1 MQQPT
6 APGSEPAWP
15 NPGYA
20 WYGVG
25 VLTIAYACS
34 FIDRTVLNLLVGPIR
49 ADLGIND
56 TQMSLLQGIAFAFF
70 FCLMGL
76 PFGRMADRYSRKL
89 IMAAGIGF
97 WSLATAACGLARGYF
112 ELFLARVGVGVGEAS
127 LAPSA
132 WSWISDAFPP
142 KQRSLAIGVYTT
154 GVNLGLGL
162 ALIVGGAVIAAFQDV
177 TLSLPGYG
185 ALKTWQ
191 VVFIVVGLPG
201 LLIMLLVLTIPEP
214 KRHGLLQRGD
224 TPPDQPIPLGEVAR
238 FTLDRWR
245 VFVPVYV
252 GAGLM
257 ILFGFGIVSWLPTY
271 FIRVFDWTAPQI
283 GYAYGL
289 VILLLYAPGNVA
301 FGWFAARLADRGY
314 ADANLRAVIIGCVC
328 SAIPAIAAPLVPNPK
343 VALVLWGIGGFFST
357 CSYTLLPLVIQGITP
372 NQMRAQNLAVYLLIL
387 QLIGSGL
394 GPTIPAL
401 LTDYVFGYDEAVGW
415 SLLVVALIF
424 PLLAAWV
431 LSRALAPFRA
441 RLAEATA
448 WT

>member
-1 MQQPT
+1 MQH
-6 APGSEPAWP
+6 SSSRDESLWP
-15 NPGYA
+15 NPVHA

-25 VLTIAYACS
+25 ILTIAYACS

-49 ADLGIND
+49 ADLQISD

-70 FCLMGL
+70 FCIMGL

-89 IMAAGIGF
+89 IIAIGVGF
-97 WSLATAACGLARGYF
+97 WSLATAACGLARSYF

-142 KQRSLAIGVYTT
+142 KQRSLAIGVYTM
-154 GVNLGLGL
+154 GVNFGLGL
-162 ALIVGGAVIAAFQDV
+162 ALIVGGAVIAAFEHLS
-177 TLSLPGYG
+177 LSLPGYG

-191 VVFIVVGLPG
+191 AVFIVVGLPG
-201 LLIMLLVLTIPEP
+201 LVIMLLMFTIPEP
-214 KRHGLLQRGD
+214 KRHGLMQREGA
-224 TPPDQPIPLGEVAR
+224 PPDQAIPLREVAR
-238 FTLDRWR
+238 FTLERWR
-245 VFVPVYV
+245 VFLPVYV

-257 ILFGFGIVSWLPTY
+257 ILFGFGIVSWVPSY
-271 FIRVFDWTAPQI
+271 FIRVFDWTAPQV

-301 FGWFAARLADRGY
+301 FGWFAGWLAERGY
-314 ADANLRAVIIGCVC
+314 ADANLRAVVIGCVC
-328 SAIPAIAAPLVPNPK
+328 AAIPGIAAPLVPVPEI
-343 VALVLWGIGGFFST
+343 ALLLWGVGGFFGA

-372 NQMRAQNLAVYLLIL
+372 NQMRAQNLALYLLIL

-431 LSRALAPFRA
+431 LSRALVPFRA
-441 RLAEATA
+441 RLAEASA